1 MAVFY
6 NEGIKQFVLSTE
18 KTSYIFYV
26 SKTGYIVNLHYGK
39 KLSEKG
45 DYRHLWYS
53 DPVFAPQHE
62 GDVNSKYSLN
72 EMPSEY
78 PAYGSGDYHEAAFGV
93 EFSDGC
99 RLVDTVYESYEILK
113 GTIEPENL
121 PGLSGGDNT
130 LVLTLVDKTTNL
142 KIKLYYCIFEKED
155 IIARY
160 TIVENTTN
168 EPVIITRALSLNLDL
183 PTSQYDMISFYG
195 YHLEECQLERVRLH
209 HGVQS
214 TGSRRGASGHSHN
227 PAMILA
233 SPETD
238 ERQGEAYGMAL
249 CYSGNFIARA
259 EVDGYG
265 RTRAQIGIHP
275 DDFKWTLSPG
285 ESFTTPEAVMTYT
298 DKGLNAL
305 SHNFHNVIRNK
316 LGHTKRRDMHRP
328 IVVNN
333 WEATYFDFNEEK
345 ILEIVRSCKGLGI
358 DTFVLDDGWFGSEK
372 ECRNNDDTSLGDW
385 FVAEQK
391 LPRGLTPLIE
401 ECEKQ
406 GMQFGLWLEP
416 EMISETSELY
426 RNHPDWAIKKAG
438 RPFCRG
444 RNQLIL
450 DITREDVYNYLEERL
465 ISLLSENRIS
475 YIKWDMN
482 RNMSDAYSSSLP
494 PEKQPEIFHR
504 YILQFYRLLRSIT
517 EKFPDLIIEGCA
529 GGGGRFDM
537 GNLYFCPQIWTSDD
551 SEAIERLRIQYG
563 TSMIYP
569 PLSMTA
575 HISACPNHQTNR
587 TTPFETRAAVAMSA
601 SFGYELNPL
610 NLPENDREKIAS
622 QVKSYRENAD
632 LLEKGDFYRL
642 ESPFDKPYSAWMF
655 VSEDLKKARVTFV
668 QQLYRPRLRAVV
680 KLQGLDEKARY
691 EVTNEAGEKI
701 GTFGGDELMFAGM
714 SFEPKSDF
722 EAIVY
727 NLKKVRR

>member
-6 NEGIKQFVLSTE
+6 NEEIKQFVLST
-18 KTSYIFYV
+18 KYTALIFYI
-26 SKTGYIVNLHYGK
+26 SKTGYVVNLHYGK

-45 DYRHLWYS
+45 DYRRLWYS
-53 DPVFAPQHE
+53 GPAFAPQHE
-62 GDVNSKYSLN
+62 GDSSSKYSLN

-78 PAYGSGDYHEAAFGV
+78 PAYGGGDYHEAAFGV
-93 EFSDGC
+93 EFSDGS
-99 RLVDTVYESYEILK
+99 RLVDTVYESHEILN

-130 LVLTLVDKTTNL
+130 LVLSLVDKHTNL

-155 IIARY
+155 VIARY
-160 TIVENTTN
+160 TVVENATDK
-168 EPVIITRALSLNLDL
+168 PVKITRALSANLDL
-183 PTSQYDMISFYG
+183 PTSNYDMISFYG
-195 YHLEECQLERVRLH
+195 YHLEECQLERAPLH

-233 SPETD
+233 SHNTD
-238 ERQGEAYGMAL
+238 EIMGEAYGMAL
-249 CYSGNFIARA
+249 CYSGNFIART

-275 DDFKWTLSPG
+275 DDFKWTLAPG

-298 DKGLNAL
+298 DKGLNSL
-305 SHNFHNVIRNK
+305 SQNFHDVIRNN
-316 LGHTKRRDMHRP
+316 LGHSKRRDMHRP
-328 IVVNN
+328 IVINN
-333 WEATYFDFNEEK
+333 WEGTYFDFDEEK
-345 ILEIVRSCKGLGI
+345 LVEMIRSCKGLGA

-372 ECRNNDDTSLGDW
+372 ECRNDDYTSLGDW
-385 FVAEQK
+385 FVAKQK
-391 LPRGLTPLIE
+391 LPKGLTPIIE

-406 GMQFGLWLEP
+406 GMQFGLWFEP
-416 EMISETSELY
+416 EMISEKSDLY
-426 RNHPDWAIKKAG
+426 RSHPDWAIGKPG

-450 DITREDVYNYLEERL
+450 DITREDVYNYIEERL
-465 ISLLSENRIS
+465 VSILSENRIS
-475 YIKWDMN
+475 YVKWDMN
-482 RNMSDAYSSSLP
+482 RNMSDAYSAALP
-494 PEKQPEIFHR
+494 AEKQPEIFHR
-504 YILQFYRLLRSIT
+504 YILQFYRLLRT
-517 EKFPDLIIEGCA
+517 LNEKFPDLIIEGCS

-569 PLSMTA
+569 PISMTA
-575 HISACPNHQTNR
+575 HVSACPNHQTQR
-587 TTPFETRAAVAMSA
+587 VTPIETRGAVAMSA

-610 NLPENDREKIAS
+610 NLTEEERKTIAA
-622 QVKSYRENAD
+622 QVKTYRENVD

-642 ESPFDKPYSAWMF
+642 ENPFKKPYSAWMF
-655 VSEDLKKARVTFV
+655 ASKDKDKARLTFV

-680 KLQGLDEKARY
+680 KLQGLIENADY

-701 GTFGGDELMFAGM
+701 GVFGGDELMFAGL

-722 EAIVY
+722 EATVY
-727 NLKKVRR
+727 NIKKI